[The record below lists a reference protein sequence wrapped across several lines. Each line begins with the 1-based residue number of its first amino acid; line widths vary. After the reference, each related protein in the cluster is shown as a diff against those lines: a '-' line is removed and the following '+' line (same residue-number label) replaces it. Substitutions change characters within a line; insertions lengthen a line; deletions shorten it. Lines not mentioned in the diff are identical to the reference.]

1 MHFLSQKRN
10 KRVHGGFSL
19 IELLVAVALF
29 TVVMT
34 VAVGTFLAI
43 IDANRKSQS
52 LKSVINNLNFGVDSM
67 ARTIRTGVDYYCGN
81 SIPSRAWDKSA
92 SNNVGSCASGA
103 RAIVVTDDRNRRV
116 GFRFNTACP
125 AAESGQ
131 PTYRCIERSIENRG
145 WQPFT
150 APEVMIDEMLFYV
163 TGTTQGDVSQPT
175 ATISIRGRA
184 GGNDAIT
191 DSEFNLQTT
200 VTQRI
205 LDE

>member
-1 MHFLSQKRN
+1 MFFSQQKN
-10 KRVHGGFSL
+10 KKNASGFSL

-29 TVVMT
+29 TIVMT
-34 VAVGTFLAI
+34 VAVGTFLSI

-67 ARTIRTGVDYYCGN
+67 ARTIRTGKDYRCTN
-81 SIPSRAWDKSA
+81 STPGSSLPSGTGDCS
-92 SNNVGSCASGA
+92 SGM
-103 RAIVVTDDRNRRV
+103 RAIIVTDDRNRRV
-116 GFRFNTACP
+116 GFRFNSACP
-125 AAESGQ
+125 GATSGDASY
-131 PTYRCIERSIENRG
+131 PCIQRNIQGAG
-145 WQPFT
+145 WLPFT
-150 APEVMIDEMLFYV
+150 APEVVIDEMLFYV
-163 TGTTQGDVSQPT
+163 TGTQQGDIRQPT

>member
-1 MHFLSQKRN
+1 MRFLSQNRN
-10 KRVHGGFSL
+10 KSAQVGFSL

-67 ARTIRTGVDYYCGN
+67 ARTIRTGVDYYCTNTLQN
-81 SIPSRAWDKSA
+81 SLPTGTRNCPNGMRVMI
-92 SNNVGSCASGA
+92 
-103 RAIVVTDDRNRRV
+103 VTDDRNRRV
-116 GFRFNTACP
+116 GFRFNPGCP
-125 AAESGQ
+125 AATSGQ
-131 PTYRCIERSIENRG
+131 PAYPCIERNVQGTG
-145 WQPFT
+145 WLPFT
-150 APEVMIDEMLFYV
+150 APEVVIDEMFFYV
-163 TGTTQGDVSQPT
+163 TGAAPSDTLQPT

-184 GGNDAIT
+184 GGNDVIT